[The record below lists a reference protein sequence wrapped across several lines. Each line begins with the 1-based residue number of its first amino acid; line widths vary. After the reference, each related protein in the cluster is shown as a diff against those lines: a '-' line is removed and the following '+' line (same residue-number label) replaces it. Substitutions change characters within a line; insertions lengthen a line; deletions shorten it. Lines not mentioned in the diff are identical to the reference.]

1 MAIIVIPLGI
11 FEHRIIA
18 STTAEIVET
27 TTESTS
33 TDPIKWPFH
42 QFQHHESILTMLSR
56 LCPFG

>member
-18 STTAEIVET
+18 STTAEIVKT

-33 TDPIKWPFH
+33 TDPIK
-42 QFQHHESILTMLSR
+42 
-56 LCPFG
+56 